1 MHLPADRSTSRA
13 VLLFSKA
20 PVAGRVKT
28 RLIDPLTA
36 VQAADLHAAFL
47 ADLVERL
54 SAQRFA
60 LVPVWA
66 VEEGEAVPPQPPGGR
81 RQAGGNLGERMRHT
95 FAEIL
100 LGDEA
105 IPGIDLAI
113 AIGSDLPQLGPE
125 RIEEAFGA
133 LVAGADVVLGPATD
147 GGYYLI
153 GLGAGALRAALFEG
167 VAWSTA
173 AVLNETLERCRSS
186 GLAVALLPEEED
198 IDTPE
203 ALARFLARLAAGEL
217 APCPR
222 TAALVAGWRARGEG
236 AGEPAG
242 SSRLEEACAS

>member
-1 MHLPADRSTSRA
+1 MHPPAETATIQA
-13 VLLFSKA
+13 VLLFSKP

-36 VQAADLHAAFL
+36 VQAAELHAVFL

-66 VEEGEAVPPQPPGGR
+66 VEEGEAIPPQPPGGR
-81 RQAGGNLGERMRHT
+81 RQAGGDLGERMRHT
-95 FAEIL
+95 FSEVL
-100 LGDEA
+100 LGDQA
-105 IPGIDLAI
+105 PPRTDLAV

-133 LVAGADVVLGPATD
+133 LAAGADVVLGPATD

-153 GLGAGALRAALFEG
+153 GLGVEALRAALFEE

-173 AVLNETLERCRSS
+173 AVLEQTLERCRAG
-186 GLAVALLPEEED
+186 GLAVMLLPEEED

-203 ALARFLARLAAGEL
+203 ALARFLARLAAGEV

-222 TAALVAGWRARGEG
+222 TTALVAGWRSREEG
-236 AGEPAG
+236 TGAPAG